1 MTFSGHDDSTINVVL
16 GLLLLLLLLLSALR
30 KVDNSAGGCLLWA
43 GTSDGRRQTC
53 PNNERLLSCLHTS
66 GTDELTQEEGSTAY
80 THTRLINYNESSA
93 ALINFPIPA
102 VSCIGP
108 TCRPQH
114 WRMKGGM
121 RHRI

>member
-1 MTFSGHDDSTINVVL
+1 
-16 GLLLLLLLLLSALR
+16 
-30 KVDNSAGGCLLWA
+30 
-43 GTSDGRRQTC
+43 
-53 PNNERLLSCLHTS
+53 
-66 GTDELTQEEGSTAY
+66 LTQEEGSTAY
-80 THTRLINYNESSA
+80 THTRLINNESSA

-108 TCRPQH
+108 TCKPQH